1 MTDDFKLKEIIQYLD
16 FYEVMK
22 EFLEVYSI
30 ENVGYN
36 CTINHEAV
44 AKYMNSNRFL
54 VRFKIG
60 NLDKEAIFNQ
70 IEDDIINW
78 HRIWDLLN
86 LTNWQIKIMERQ
98 FEVECEEKEKDLKIK
113 YKCPTCK
120 YLNVHNTSFGA
131 IHYCKAKINT
141 NVVNGSRGISLDAYK
156 TKCKY
161 YMEAD

>member
-30 ENVGYN
+30 ENIGYN
-36 CTINHEAV
+36 CTINREAI
-44 AKYMNSNRFL
+44 AKY
-54 VRFKIG
+54 
-60 NLDKEAIFNQ
+60 
-70 IEDDIINW
+70 IING

-86 LTNWQIKIMERQ
+86 LTNWQIKMMERQ

-141 NVVNGSRGISLDAYK
+141 NVVNGSRGISLDDYK